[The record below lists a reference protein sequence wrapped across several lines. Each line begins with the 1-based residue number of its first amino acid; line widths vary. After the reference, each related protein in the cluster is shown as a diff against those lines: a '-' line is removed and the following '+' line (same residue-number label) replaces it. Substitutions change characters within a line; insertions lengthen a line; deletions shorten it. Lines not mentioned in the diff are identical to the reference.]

1 VKLTGRSPAGE
12 VTSISP
18 DDALIDGA
26 LDMVR
31 GLMASYQDAAQGY
44 GSHIRSRSNTFT
56 SAYDHLARLAEWR
69 STLEHEEEAP

>member
-1 VKLTGRSPAGE
+1 
-12 VTSISP
+12 
-18 DDALIDGA
+18 
-26 LDMVR
+26 
-31 GLMASYQDAAQGY
+31 MASYQDAAQGY